1 MTLKSSFQELADKLD
16 RLRATFEELLQ
27 WAITQGKPEHEDHV
41 LVNRYDDATNDL
53 IGLIEEARAAAQL
66 GLQAIARQAS
76 LSEARNAMIV
86 CQSAINKV
94 SKRYFSEMISFEAL
108 KALDSLADERRK
120 QWPQWVSGVKDALD
134 QCRSPIEEVSV
145 ALFECWQEV
154 SERASLVSV
163 SVQTTNT
170 GQQISLAPE
179 RESQA
184 QSKPVS

>member
-1 MTLKSSFQELADKLD
+1 MTLKSTFRELTEKLD

-53 IGLIEEARAAAQL
+53 IGLIEEASAAAQL
-66 GLQAIARQAS
+66 GLQAVSRQTGS
-76 LSEARNAMIV
+76 SEARNALIV

-94 SKRYFSEMISFEAL
+94 SKRYFSEMVSFEAL
-108 KALDSLADERRK
+108 TALDSLAKERRK

-134 QCRSPIEEVSV
+134 QCRAPLEEVSR

-163 SVQTTNT
+163 SVQATSS
-170 GQQISLAPE
+170 GQQITVGPE
-179 RESQA
+179 KEY
-184 QSKPVS
+184 QSKTIS